1 MAGRWPSLVGTATE
15 PGGHQVRNGNRN
27 QHIRVWLA
35 APAKESQYFSRA
47 GQAAGPKTKGG
58 AGAWRGGEGEA
69 AAESSMELR
78 LMQARPA
85 VAKSSSG
92 AGLCGQL
99 CRALGHVLSLGR
111 VRGHPWVALA
121 CARWRWSPVA
131 APRHGSRAARAAGLP
146 HPSHGCLP
154 LAGRAADL
162 LRWVLT

>member
-85 VAKSSSG
+85 VAKSSSR
-92 AGLCGQL
+92 AGLCGQRSGTF
-99 CRALGHVLSLGR
+99 C
-111 VRGHPWVALA
+111 
-121 CARWRWSPVA
+121 
-131 APRHGSRAARAAGLP
+131 
-146 HPSHGCLP
+146 P
-154 LAGRAADL
+154 LAGFVGTPGWPWRVQGGVGAPWPPLAMAAGQ
-162 LRWVLT
+162 REPQGCLTPPMAACL